1 MSRFAL
7 MSVAAVSMLWAFTG
21 PANAQDANTQE
32 FLPEA
37 QESPQAGTAASAAS
51 NAAAVYLH
59 FVFNGQV
66 SNPGSELLVSGR
78 APPNYAKKVVRATY
92 ARTTNLIGGIVWKRS
107 ATSVESLVNGKV
119 AATGTSS
126 LAEASV
132 GSFSGKLSSV
142 FGTFI
147 TVTTGP
153 ISTQTTFNRT
163 KAGVVTAKG
172 EVSMTRFRISAPS
185 LGINKTFTGKPP
197 ANYVLYRSGD
207 NSIIVWLN
215 HQIVTKVNGKP
226 TSITVRAVDAR
237 ISNLKLVGNTISGS
251 IIVQPTYAR

>member
-1 MSRFAL
+1 MSRHAL
-7 MSVAAVSMLWAFTG
+7 LSVAAAAMLWAFAA
-21 PANAQDANTQE
+21 PAN
-32 FLPEA
+32 A
-37 QESPQAGTAASAAS
+37 QESPQAATSLSAAS

-66 SNPGSELLVSGR
+66 SNPGSELLVAGR
-78 APPNYAKKVVRATY
+78 APPNYAKKVERSTY
-92 ARTTNLIGGIVWKRS
+92 ARISRFPGGIVWTRS
-107 ATSVESLVNGKV
+107 AASVETQASGSVA

-132 GSFSGKLSSV
+132 GSFSGKLSSA

-153 ISTQTTFNRT
+153 ISTEATFTRT
-163 KAGVVTAKG
+163 KAGVATAKG
-172 EVSMTRFRISAPS
+172 EVSIARLKISAPS

-197 ANYVLYRSGD
+197 VNYVLYRSGD

-226 TSITVRAVDAR
+226 TSITVRAVDAQIR
-237 ISNLKLVGNTISGS
+237 NLKLVGNTVTGS
-251 IIVQPTYAR
+251 IIVQPSYAR